1 MIKIQT
7 FILGELQTNCYLVI
21 DQNTQQCLIIDPA
34 DNANFISEQ
43 ILRQNLKPVAI
54 LATHGH
60 FDHILAADELQMA
73 FASPAEASAK
83 EGLPFYINEKDLF
96 LVKNLQKNAS
106 FWTKRTIVEKSPDK
120 ISFFSSNIK
129 YQISNIKFEVIPTP
143 GHTPGSVC
151 FYFPKEKILFS
162 GDTLFADGVGRTD
175 LSYSSP
181 NDLQNSLKKLA
192 QLPRETK
199 IYPGHGKSAD
209 LSKNLISS

>member
-1 MIKIQT
+1 MQIKT

-21 DQNTQQCLIIDPA
+21 DQNNKQCLIIDPA
-34 DNANFISEQ
+34 DDANFISEQ

-73 FASPAEASAK
+73 FK
-83 EGLPFYINEKDLF
+83 IPFYINEKDLF

-106 FWTKRTIVEKSPDK
+106 FWAKREIIERPPSPS
-120 ISFFSSNIK
+120 IFSSDNF
-129 YQISNIKFEVIPTP
+129 KFSILNFKLDLIPTP

-162 GDTLFADGVGRTD
+162 GDTLFADGVGRSD

-181 NDLQNSLKKLA
+181 SDLQNSLKKLS

-199 IYPGHGKSAD
+199 IYPGHGESFLNK
-209 LSKNLISS
+209 L